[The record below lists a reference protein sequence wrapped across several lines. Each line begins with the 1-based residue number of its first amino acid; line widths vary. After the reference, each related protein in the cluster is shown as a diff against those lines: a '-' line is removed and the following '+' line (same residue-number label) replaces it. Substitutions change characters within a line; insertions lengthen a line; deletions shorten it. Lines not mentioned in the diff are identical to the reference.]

1 MNKDIIIKEAND
13 DLIRLLDIHDNEF
26 GDKNIKKA
34 KMGDIVVVIEGKLDQ
49 LTNNN
54 DSSNNNNVHIE
65 LTSQIEAEILYIR
78 GRSLDCI
85 DGSLA
90 ETYLSKSVKL
100 DPTNFEGISTTTITT
115 ITTITTTTT
124 TTTTTTI
131 TTITAITTTTI
142 TTITTI
148 YYYYYYYYYY

>member
-1 MNKDIIIKEAND
+1 MTEMNKDIIIKEAKD

-26 GDKNIKKA
+26 GDKNIKKG

-54 DSSNNNNVHIE
+54 DSNNNNVRIE
-65 LTSQIEAEILYIR
+65 LTSQTEAEILYIR

-100 DPTNFEGISTTTITT
+100 DPTNFEGINTTTITT
-115 ITTITTTTT
+115 ID
-124 TTTTTTI
+124 
-131 TTITAITTTTI
+131 
-142 TTITTI
+142 
-148 YYYYYYYYYY
+148 YYYYYY